1 MASVTSTSSLGNTSL
16 RGYGGMASGIDRDEI
31 IEQMTLGT
39 TTKITNQ
46 EKDITKLEWKQ
57 EAYRSISDKILDLY
71 DNYSS
76 YTSPTSLKDP
86 NTFAKNLISVLGKE
100 EATRFITATG
110 SSELVNSVSVQA
122 VRQLAT
128 SSVYKSDAKQGALTT
143 NLKDLEGAF
152 MYESKLMGRQLK
164 FGIANGDGTY
174 SNTQTFTFPTTYKDK
189 DENGNEVTK
198 KIDYF
203 LGEIRLADGTTRLE
217 TEEEYGARLAGE
229 LNKALEQS
237 EVTFGTTGADGATK
251 GDKIGDVLKF
261 EYKDGKM
268 NLVQKDGKSMGN
280 YVIQGNS
287 TALGALGF
295 KGEVGNTGLN
305 LTDYEAGL
313 DSFKDSALVQTS
325 ALDYLAGKKLTF
337 NYDGNKKDIELI
349 TSEEA
354 KKLLEIGLT
363 PEKEKEIRD
372 QFAKDYAEGSALR
385 NQVIEDVK
393 KDLANTIKADLSKE
407 LEKKIR
413 DQLKDELRPEIT
425 QKVKDN
431 PDYKDLPEEEQNRII
446 EAELEAALGTDENKK
461 KIQDRL
467 KTQLEAELAKPE
479 NTVDGKYTQD
489 QIDGF
494 VENRL
499 DKELESRITEAKD
512 ANRME
517 QIASNVQER
526 LDRAFGK
533 NVVLA
538 EVTDGKLSFRTPE
551 KSSTTATSTISIT
564 SNDPAV
570 LYNLGIVNGASN
582 KVNLDGKLNQSSI
595 GIDMYSED
603 YKDGLVIN
611 GVTIG
616 GIDANTSISSILSK
630 INSNEDVG
638 VKATYVDATGQF
650 MLVSNETGA
659 AREITLDSQLA
670 KDLFGMHKKDATGE
684 YEKDDNGKLVLD
696 NEAGLVKGQDA
707 IIDVS
712 YGNGVT
718 VTLERA
724 SNTFNLE
731 GMEVTVS
738 GTFGGEYKETGAV
751 DADGNKIKEW
761 EADTSEA
768 VKFSAKADVDKV
780 VEKVKKFFEDFNA
793 IVTEVNTQV
802 TSRPDSSYGPLTDE
816 QKDEMSE
823 TSIENWEKKAKTG
836 LLFNDSTMRSLS
848 MDIQSVYTK
857 LMRETGLSYEDLKEM
872 GITYSDNE
880 KDGGVIAFDET
891 AFRTAM
897 ESKPEKVSALF
908 TGGSGMGNGLVKIVE
923 DTFTPYA
930 TRFASR
936 NGNSYGRL
944 IEEAGSEKIPTS
956 IMKNQ
961 IYKEI
966 KNKQDLIE
974 QLRAKLKTE
983 QDRYISQFTTMET
996 MINKMNSQASYLSQI
1011 MA

>member
-46 EKDITKLEWKQ
+46 EKEITKLEWKQ

-71 DNYSS
+71 DNFSS

-110 SSELVNSVSVQA
+110 SSQLVNSVSVQA

-152 MYESKLMGRQLK
+152 MYESKLMGRQLR

-174 SNTQTFTFPTTYKDK
+174 SNTQTFTMPTTYKDK

-217 TEEEYGARLAGE
+217 TEEEYGERLAKE

-237 EVTFGTTGADGATK
+237 EVTFGTNDGSGTTK

-287 TALGALGF
+287 TALGALGY
-295 KGEVGNTGLN
+295 KGEVGDTGLT
-305 LTDYEAGL
+305 LTDFNNGL
-313 DSFKDSALVQTS
+313 NGFKDSALVQTS

-337 NYDGNKKDIELI
+337 NYDGSKKDIELI

-354 KKLLEIGLT
+354 KELLKIGLT
-363 PEKEKEIRD
+363 PEKEQEIID
-372 QFAKDYAEGSALR
+372 QFELDYAEGSALR
-385 NQVIEDVK
+385 DQLIADVR
-393 KDLANTIKADLSKE
+393 KDLENTIKADLSKK
-407 LEKKIR
+407 LEKEIR
-413 DQLKDELRPEIT
+413 DQLKDQLRPDIE
-425 QKVKDN
+425 QKVEDN
-431 PDYKDLPEEEQNRII
+431 PDYKDLPEEEKKRIV
-446 EAELEAALGTDENKK
+446 EAELEAALKTDENKE
-461 KIQDRL
+461 KIQNEL
-467 KTQLEAELAKPE
+467 KTKLEAELAKPE
-479 NTVDGKYTQD
+479 NTVDGKYTQAD
-489 QIDGF
+489 IDEL
-494 VENRL
+494 VEKRL
-499 DKELESRITEAKD
+499 DAELESRKTEAKD

-517 QIASNVQER
+517 VIASNVQER

-533 NVVLA
+533 GVVLA
-538 EVTDGKLSFRTPE
+538 EVTDGKLSFKTSE

-564 SNDPAV
+564 SSDPAV

-595 GIDMYSED
+595 GIDMYKED

-659 AREITLDSQLA
+659 AREITLDSKLA
-670 KDLFGMHKKDATGE
+670 QDLFGMHKKDEATGE
-684 YEKDDNGKLVLD
+684 FEKDANGNLVLD

-738 GTFGGEYKETGAV
+738 GTFGGEYKTGA
-751 DADGNKIKEW
+751 DGKEEW
-761 EADTSEA
+761 IADTSEA

-793 IVTEVNTQV
+793 IVTEVNSQV

-823 TSIENWEKKAKTG
+823 TSIENWEKKAKSG

-857 LMRETGLSYEDLKEM
+857 LMQQTGLSYEDLKEM

-908 TGGSGMGNGLVKIVE
+908 TGGGGMGNGLVKIVE

-956 IMKNQ
+956 LMKNQ

-966 KNKQDLIE
+966 KSKQDLIE

>member
-1 MASVTSTSSLGNTSL
+1 MASVSSTSSLGNTSL

-39 TTKITNQ
+39 TTKINNQ

-57 EAYRSISDKILDLY
+57 EAYRGISDKILDLY

-128 SSVYKSDAKQGALTT
+128 SSVYKSDPKKGT
-143 NLKDLEGAF
+143 LETGVKELDGTF
-152 MYESKLMGRQLK
+152 MYQSNLMYSQLRFTRK
-164 FGIANGDGTY
+164 NGD
-174 SNTQTFTFPTTYKDK
+174 STQTQVFDLPTSYTT
-189 DENGNEVTK
+189 DETVDGETK
-198 KIDYF
+198 KVTHQIDYF
-203 LGEIRLADGTTRLE
+203 LKEDIDDGNGGKRMETAD
-217 TEEEYGARLAGE
+217 EYGARLAKE
-229 LNKALEQS
+229 LNQALQNSTVSFEQIGAS
-237 EVTFGTTGADGATK
+237 GTTDKTDLKDAIEFVYDASSKQMKIQQK
-251 GDKIGDVLKF
+251 GGDMRGY
-261 EYKDGKM
+261 E
-268 NLVQKDGKSMGN
+268 
-280 YVIQGNS
+280 IQGSS
-287 TALGALGF
+287 TALEALGY
-295 KGEVGNTGLN
+295 KKTDGTIKVSDLENNRNTSASFQN
-305 LTDYEAGL
+305 TALT
-313 DSFKDSALVQTS
+313 QIS
-325 ALDYLAGKKLTF
+325 ALDYLKGKKVTF
-337 NYDGNKKDIELI
+337 NYDGSKKDIVLI
-349 TSEEA
+349 TDAEAEEL
-354 KKLLEIGLT
+354 KKLETDL
-363 PEKEKEIRD
+363 R
-372 QFAKDYAEGSALR
+372 AKFDSE
-385 NQVIEDVK
+385 VMTEDHK
-393 KDLANTIKADLSKE
+393 KN
-407 LEKKIR
+407 
-413 DQLKDELRPEIT
+413 
-425 QKVKDN
+425 
-431 PDYKDLPEEEQNRII
+431 
-446 EAELEAALGTDENKK
+446 LEAA
-461 KIQDRL
+461 I
-467 KTQLEAELAKPE
+467 KTELLDTGKYIDGSAELQSA
-479 NTVDGKYTQD
+479 
-489 QIDGF
+489 IDNQLQ
-494 VENRL
+494 VKMDEEWKQYKEDNKL
-499 DKELESRITEAKD
+499 SKKQMDKMAQNLEK
-512 ANRME
+512 
-517 QIASNVQER
+517 R
-526 LDRAFGK
+526 LDRAFGTD
-533 NVVLA
+533 VI
-538 EVTDGKLSFRTPE
+538 EVTVNDKGNLTFDTAK
-551 KSSTTATSTISIT
+551 KNSTLSIT
-564 SNDPAV
+564 STDGGI
-570 LYNLGIVNGASN
+570 LYNLGIADGASN
-582 KVNLDGKLNQSSI
+582 KVNLQGTLSQSNIGINLNEQQNVQARNPDGSLQFEADGKTPVYVQAKN
-595 GIDMYSED
+595 ED
-603 YKDGLVIN
+603 GSLKYEADGTTPVYEKENVYKDGLVIN

-630 INSNEDVG
+630 INSNEDAG

-650 MLVSNETGA
+650 MLVSTETGA
-659 AREITLDSQLA
+659 AREITLDSKLA
-670 KDLFGMHKKDATGE
+670 QDLFGGS
-684 YEKDDNGKLVLD
+684 
-696 NEAGLVKGQDA
+696 EAGNGLVKGQDA

-718 VTLERA
+718 VQLNRA

-738 GTFGGEYKETGAV
+738 GTFGGEYVEQQAKDE
-751 DADGNKIKEW
+751 DGNPKVEDGKPVMEKVW
-761 EADTSEA
+761 QADTSEA

-802 TSRPDSSYGPLTDE
+802 TTRPDSSYGPLTDE
-816 QKDEMSE
+816 QKDEMNE
-823 TSIENWEKKAKTG
+823 TSIENWEKKAKSG

-857 LMRETGLSYEDLKEM
+857 LMQQTGLSYEDLKGM

-1011 MA
+1011 TA